1 MFLYVYIGL
10 LLSLKFALLFFFLF
24 FVAYLFSSSEKRRL
38 QGMDAIAPRIAFCMF
53 FRKEKST
60 HNARQES

>member
-10 LLSLKFALLFFFLF
+10 LLSLKFAQLFFFLF

-38 QGMDAIAPRIAFCMF
+38 QGMDAIAPR
-53 FRKEKST
+53 
-60 HNARQES
+60 